1 MSYLHKIYNK
11 NFNKKFLNY
20 YSFYN
25 KNDFDFNMLDILPLH
40 FKDKYLENIS
50 EIEKEIS
57 ILDKESKYCD
67 LYNRHNLLFESIV
80 NTKIDG
86 LALLAFKE
94 IESNETIKSTLS
106 SFNPTSSYA
115 KKVTYNRS
123 STMTG
128 RLTVEKGPRILT
140 LPARCRSI
148 LKSRFKS
155 GLIMSIDFKSLE
167 PRIARNLY
175 EITKCN
181 DIYEE
186 ISKNLSFVADRSVIK
201 KAVIC
206 TLYGSRQKYL
216 DNLSRER
223 SEEVFRVVNNYYNM
237 SYILNLAS
245 NIDSFGIRRNYFG
258 RPIWNIKENRS
269 HVIANNYIQSTAVD
283 LTLNYF
289 TDFVVD
295 MCCDD
300 ILPIFLIHDALI
312 IDVNTERL
320 DDIKEYIKK
329 GYNHKELGN
338 FPLELTPIM
347 KDI

>member
-11 NFNKKFLNY
+11 SLNNKFLNY

-25 KNDFDFNMLDILPLH
+25 KNGFDFKMLDILPFH
-40 FKDKYLENIS
+40 FKDKYLENLS
-50 EIEKEIS
+50 QIEKDIS
-57 ILDKESKYCD
+57 ILDKKTNYCD
-67 LYNRHNLLFESIV
+67 LYNKHNLLFESIV
-80 NTKIDG
+80 NAKIDG

-94 IESNETIKSTLS
+94 IESNETIKSTLN
-106 SFNPTSSYA
+106 SFNPRNSYA
-115 KKVTYNRS
+115 DKVIYNRS
-123 STMTG
+123 ATMTG
-128 RLTVEKGPRILT
+128 RLTVEKGPKILT
-140 LPARCRSI
+140 LPSRCRSI

-155 GLIMSIDFKSLE
+155 GKIMSIDFKSLE

-175 EITKCN
+175 EVTSCN
-181 DIYEE
+181 DIYKE

-216 DNLSRER
+216 NNLSRER
-223 SEEVFRVVNNYYNM
+223 SEEVFNLVNDYYNM
-237 SYILNLAS
+237 DYILNLAS

-258 RPIWNIKENRS
+258 RPIWNLEENRS
-269 HVIANNYIQSTAVD
+269 HVISNNYIQSTAVD

-289 TDFVVD
+289 TDFVED
-295 MCCDD
+295 ICCDD

-312 IDVNTERL
+312 IDVNIEKL
-320 DDIKEYIKK
+320 QHLKEYIKK